1 MISNLEDTLIVL
13 LVALLLFGGDKKAV
27 ESVKNLGK
35 MWGEFKRR
43 QEELK
48 RELMRELNE
57 ASEPIRQV
65 GSEVS
70 KGVSEA
76 GQTYYVRPYSNFTP
90 SNSEDKIRK
99 LEEEIRRL
107 QAELER
113 LKAVERKDGK
123 N

>member
-1 MISNLEDTLIVL
+1 MISNLEDTLVIL

-35 MWGEFKRR
+35 MWGEFRRR

-48 RELMRELNE
+48 RELIRELNE
-57 ASEPIRQV
+57 ASEPMRQV

-76 GQTYYVRPYSNFTP
+76 GQTYYVRPYSN
-90 SNSEDKIRK
+90 
-99 LEEEIRRL
+99 LRL
-107 QAELER
+107 ATV
-113 LKAVERKDGK
+113 KKG
-123 N
+123 